1 MMMQYYLKPTK
12 LTNGGKDVGA
22 YYGTCDYNI
31 EYNDN
36 NRPTL
41 PIGSLLIT
49 YICGK
54 PLTPPY
60 FIAYD
65 FLRYDKILYSDPCM
79 SSDDEAVQTAKIAE
93 YIKLKTEEDS
103 FSSQKFKAHT
113 FLYNPT

>member
-1 MMMQYYLKPTK
+1 MIVLINLSILVIYQLVLTIHQKKETMMMQYYLKPTK

-79 SSDDEAVQTAKIAE
+79 SSDD
-93 YIKLKTEEDS
+93 
-103 FSSQKFKAHT
+103 
-113 FLYNPT
+113 